1 MRKDLRS
8 ITVITIIIS
17 LYLTNVKNIKIE
29 YSQTG
34 PAYTN
39 LVTIFCC
46 CFVVGNMGV
55 NVEDAYM
62 FCREEK
68 VRIEQKKSDA

>member
-17 LYLTNVKNIKIE
+17 LKNNKNIKIE

-39 LVTIFCC
+39 LATIFCC

-55 NVEDAYM
+55 DVEDAYM

-68 VRIEQKKSDA
+68 VRTEQKKSDA